1 MTTNIDPLQPAGHA
15 PPAAPPPAASSFA
28 GDFVARLGQ
37 ARDAQAPTA
46 DTAAGDGPPPELAA
60 EMAAASRTWDSLAA
74 SGRELHF
81 QESGGHVQVS
91 MHSLAGERI
100 AVLQLSDLYALIE
113 HEGAA

>member
-1 MTTNIDPLQPAGHA
+1 MTTNIDPLQPAGT
-15 PPAAPPPAASSFA
+15 PPVQAPPPAASPVA
-28 GDFVARLGQ
+28 GDFRATLGRAQ
-37 ARDAQAPTA
+37 DAQAP
-46 DTAAGDGPPPELAA
+46 AGDSSGSDGPPPELAA

-81 QESGGHVQVS
+81 QETGGHVQVS